1 MKRCFFLFLVFLM
14 MLFAMLQL
22 EQKETAAAL
31 DVAVMENVDTTHV
44 AQKIEGK

>member
-22 EQKETAAAL
+22 DQKETAAGS
-31 DVAVMENVDTTHV
+31 DVAVMDNVDTTHV
-44 AQKIEGK
+44 AQKIGGN